1 MSKKKKKK
9 SRIKL
14 SDICTFI
21 TAIAALITAVASLI
35 QTLK

>member
-1 MSKKKKKK
+1 MSKKKKK

-14 SDICTFI
+14 DDICKI
-21 TAIAALITAVASLI
+21 ATAIGALVTAVASMI

>member
-1 MSKKKKKK
+1 MSKKKKK

-14 SDICTFI
+14 DEICAVI
-21 TAIAALITAVASLI
+21 TAVAALITAIASVI